1 MIKFQILDG
10 NGNTNAAIPIFQKA
24 AMLDPESKAVQQ
36 VSISL
41 MIRQPQL
48 IWFSSQELS
57 KLILKQRREARNE
70 KDLYKKM
77 LGRAEKMEE
86 KNKKSDGSNK
96 TVK

>member
-1 MIKFQILDG
+1 MCWWSEVKLEKLFLARGYLIVKSDIEIPQIH
-10 NGNTNAAIPIFQKA
+10 
-24 AMLDPESKAVQQ
+24 
-36 VSISL
+36 
-41 MIRQPQL
+41 L
-48 IWFSSQELS
+48 IYFFLQELS

-77 LGRAEKMEE
+77 LGRAEKLDE